1 MAVALL
7 QKLNQVELFAGGGGE
22 GFRHLFGAPV
32 FEGSVHVKSK

>member
-7 QKLNQVELFAGGGGE
+7 QKLNQVELFAGGE